1 MTMLTIAKA
10 LQAAL
15 IQDVREDQTTFIKLA
30 PDAPEWMTLAVREAH
45 EGRLPNDTDYSAFSE
60 VVDAIVEA
68 LEGDEDMDDAR
79 HERCDGL
86 VPIYNNDRINW
97 MAQHSDYVGYCDDA
111 RMEGL
116 VSNDAAM
123 VERIGAGYYQYYSN
137 LWGYAL
143 TAITEAWEQEDDSEG
158 EDE

>member
-15 IQDVREDQTTFIKLA
+15 IQDVREDQTTYIKLQD
-30 PDAPEWMTLAVREAH
+30 DAPEWMTTAVRDAH
-45 EGRLPNDTDYSAFSE
+45 EGRMPNDTDYSAFSE

-68 LEGDEDMDDAR
+68 LEGEEDLDDAR
-79 HERCDGL
+79 HERVDGM
-86 VPIYNNDRINW
+86 VPIYNNDRIKW
-97 MAQHSDYVGYCDDA
+97 LAQHSDYVGYCDDA
-111 RMEGL
+111 QEEGL
-116 VSNDAAM
+116 VAASASM

-143 TAITEAWEQEDDSEG
+143 TAITEAWEQEDDSDD
-158 EDE
+158 DE